1 MKISTFTKLSY
12 ALAALP
18 MTMGLLSS
26 CADQDFDWEGARMQN
41 VEYAYRKNFEKAFG
55 EIKPDQSWDFSSSAV
70 TETRT
75 NTRALGQTVVGGPNG
90 EDYYYVNKN
99 LLNWINTNMPEKGN
113 SLSQLSSEN
122 VVFTIPNGPFTIY
135 PVFQG
140 LSLNW
145 DLYMTVAKGGSEVE
159 TELVWKK
166 SQNIQR
172 QDGTVWKNLG
182 LDGSVVTDYFKNNL
196 EWYNGIDSKSYYGY
210 DYVYG
215 SSGSANEIGYLT
227 TTLRG
232 ENSTESAPVR
242 TKGYRYDLRQ
252 YAGRAM
258 SFNLIINARSMYW
271 KNVSLGANIS
281 SLSNQMRFI
290 DLKAKG
296 LSLPE
301 FGNKDVFVIGI
312 EDADYHWS
320 NGQIVDSHGVPA
332 KDKNGNTIA
341 VSNYN
346 TECVVESDFDYND
359 LVLIIVADKLE
370 VKSQEYDTE
379 VVTKKRYMVEDLG
392 TTDDIDFNDM
402 VVDIEDVKRY
412 HHKIVTANGT
422 IQSDTQTETGHTQTA
437 HVRALGGTL
446 DFDFYIGNELVYS
459 KSEHQPWNEMI
470 NTGWENTSID
480 YEAELTKGNV
490 SINLSNNPWIPNE
503 NNVKF
508 LVYRSKSGRSN
519 SDTQLSELWTEK
531 GNNFSSSSNVKYN
544 DDETKILIQ
553 FPEVGQTPYII
564 AVDTDKKWRNE
575 RRPICAHWVA
585 AKNFSTTAD
594 CEVCKGH
601 EHGTTEADKPTSEN
615 GVVSGTTNNDP
626 GLSYF
631 ASTTEPYKG
640 GIVKITYSALSNGE
654 VTFESSNDKDVSKLT
669 GNGPTEGVFYVRAN
683 TIGETTVKLKIA
695 ATDTYR
701 SEEVSFKIVT
711 REVPTPDTTGETVLS
726 NQVTE
731 ELGAPFNVA
740 TESYSQA
747 RYYDIFN
754 GKDVKVGD
762 KLRFYILPT
771 NSEWKVDV
779 RKMDNW
785 DSNGKYQT
793 FSNGDLQQNSAGYK
807 YFELTVTQDM
817 INDGGDFMFNGT
829 GFICTKITLVKPVVT
844 GIDISSFTFYAEL
857 ADKNQYQTLTYPYI
871 PTWNNTQE
879 GKGKLYIR
887 RSDLKSLGLTTNS
900 KLRFYKDRN
909 STGEIRVH
917 NPDNNWSQFASASD
931 NNGTQDYLD
940 IQFTQDMINH
950 INESNNNWYYY
961 AFAIQGGNNLKI
973 NKIAI
978 IK

>member
-1 MKISTFTKLSY
+1 MKISAFTKLSY

-172 QDGTVWKNLG
+172 QDPDDWKNLG

-196 EWYNGIDSKSYYGY
+196 EWYNGIDSKTHYGY

-341 VSNYN
+341 VPNYN

-402 VVDIEDVKRY
+402 VVDIEDVKKY
-412 HHKIVTANGT
+412 HHVIVTENGV
-422 IQSDTQTETGHTQTA
+422 IKSDTSTPQGHTQTA

-446 DFDFYIGNELVYS
+446 DFDFYIGNQRVYS
-459 KSEHQPWNEMI
+459 KSEHKSWSEMI

-480 YEAELTKGNV
+480 YEAELTSNST
-490 SINLSNNPWIPNE
+490 SINLGSYGNPWDPST
-503 NNVKF
+503 NNIKF
-508 LVYRSKSGRSN
+508 VVYRDKKPRTEGGTTWEYENWVNTGSYAHTSN
-519 SDTQLSELWTEK
+519 ITYTE
-531 GNNFSSSSNVKYN
+531 
-544 DDETKILIQ
+544 DEKKVLIG
-553 FPEVGQTPYII
+553 FPEPGQTPYII
-564 AVDTDKKWRNE
+564 AVDTDKQWRNE
-575 RRPICAHWVA
+575 RRPVCAHWLVS
-585 AKNFSTTAD
+585 KNFSTTED
-594 CEVCKGH
+594 CPVCTGK
-601 EHGTTEADKPTSEN
+601 EHGNTEADKPTSEN

-640 GIVKITYSALSNGE
+640 GIVKITYSALSNGK
-654 VTFESSNDKDVSKLT
+654 VTLESSNDKDVSELT
-669 GNGPTEGVFYVRAN
+669 GNGSTEGVFYVRAK

-711 REVPTPDTTGETVLS
+711 RDVPTPDTTGETVLS

-747 RYYDIFN
+747 KYYDIFN

-829 GFICTKITLVKPVVT
+829 GFICTTITLVKPVEIT
-844 GIDISSFTFYAEL
+844 GGQKDGKYYMNLLDLNNSFN
-857 ADKNQYQTLTYPYI
+857 NQTNYDNGTRTLTFNQQYAGRGWNVNNVSANEYSKVVVELQNAPSYGVQ
-871 PTWNNTQE
+871 PTVYYNDNTNCNTDFGSGQKYYYSTSTTIE
-879 GKGKLYIR
+879 VPLQSGKTV
-887 RSDLKSLGLTTNS
+887 SSLILQTSGNS
-900 KLRFYKDRN
+900 RN
-909 STGEIRVH
+909 SIV
-917 NPDNNWSQFASASD
+917 
-931 NNGTQDYLD
+931 
-940 IQFTQDMINH
+940 
-950 INESNNNWYYY
+950 
-961 AFAIQGGNNLKI
+961 
-973 NKIAI
+973 
-978 IK
+978 IKSVYFVRK